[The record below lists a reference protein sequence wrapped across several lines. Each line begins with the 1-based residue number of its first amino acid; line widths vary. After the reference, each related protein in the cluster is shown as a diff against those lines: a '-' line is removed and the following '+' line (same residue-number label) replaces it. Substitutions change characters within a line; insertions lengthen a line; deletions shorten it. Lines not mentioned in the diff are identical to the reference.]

1 MQILQ
6 ARLHDWRSLEKHI
19 TEGCCPRVKEMVAQ
33 GLDEEAMLR
42 TVRDAEQLAPPEA
55 PVKAT
60 PQAELEKE
68 IENGIAV
75 TPQELAQKGSLLR
88 VLANRCSLCRQLIG
102 DSAKMKIHW
111 QRTHAPEWKRVSS
124 SSIAGS
130 RSLSAVFSSPCS
142 FCGSQARN
150 TKDHSG
156 KCAALFQLLATRE
169 LRQHGGVEPAPSR
182 GPSEKQLK
190 NAPQYASFKVE
201 ATPIGQFFKPKASCG
216 VAGKVVQF
224 KSGDGRGDGAAV
236 SRSAP
241 RLGAAAP
248 VVALSEQW
256 LIPGMFLA
264 IRTIT
269 AT

>member
-102 DSAKMKIHW
+102 DSAKMK
-111 QRTHAPEWKRVSS
+111 KRVSS

-216 VAGKVVQF
+216 VAGKVVHF

-241 RLGAAAP
+241 RLGASAP